1 MAQFRSQNISPGF
14 DPAPNVATPAE
25 IRLAEELRR
34 RVEELYLSG
43 SIEEPVPSLATP
55 GNVH

>member
-1 MAQFRSQNISPGF
+1 MAQFRSQNASPGY

-34 RVEELYLSG
+34 RLEELYLSHSNPG
-43 SIEEPVPSLATP
+43 AQPSLATS

>member
-1 MAQFRSQNISPGF
+1 MAQFRSQNVSPGY
-14 DPAPNVATPAE
+14 DPTPNVATPAE

-34 RVEELYLSG
+34 RVEEHYLSG
-43 SIEEPVPSLATP
+43 SIDEPLPSPASS

>member
-1 MAQFRSQNISPGF
+1 MAHFQSSDEFPGY

-25 IRLAEELRR
+25 IRQAEELRHR
-34 RVEELYLSG
+34 LEEQYLSEG
-43 SIEEPVPSLATP
+43 STNEAPKPANS

>member
-1 MAQFRSQNISPGF
+1 MAQVRSQNAVPDY

-43 SIEEPVPSLATP
+43 SIEEPLPSLATF

>member
-1 MAQFRSQNISPGF
+1 MAQFRSQNASPGY

-34 RVEELYLSG
+34 RLEERYLSDSAASPDDSG
-43 SIEEPVPSLATP
+43 ALLAS
-55 GNVH
+55 VH

>member
-1 MAQFRSQNISPGF
+1 MAQFRSQSISPGF

-43 SIEEPVPSLATP
+43 SIEEPLPSLATS

>member
-1 MAQFRSQNISPGF
+1 MAQFRSQNVSPGY

-34 RVEELYLSG
+34 RVEDLYLSG
-43 SIEEPVPSLATP
+43 SIEEPLPSLATS

>member
-1 MAQFRSQNISPGF
+1 MAHFRAQTASPGY

-34 RVEELYLSG
+34 RLEELYLSD
-43 SIEEPVPSLATP
+43 SNENPERSLALHE
-55 GNVH
+55 NVH

>member
-1 MAQFRSQNISPGF
+1 MAQFGSQNISPGF

-25 IRLAEELRR
+25 IRLAEEVRR

-43 SIEEPVPSLATP
+43 SIEEPLPSLATS